1 MIPAAK
7 RRQTH
12 HGKCKKKKEKDE
24 TCWLEHVY
32 IMLNS
37 FSDSTKTILF
47 TCKNGDLSV
56 SSAAF
61 LFSFAPRRSHLD

>member
-1 MIPAAK
+1 MIPAA
-7 RRQTH
+7 RGRER
-12 HGKCKKKKEKDE
+12 HGKCKIEKEKDE

-32 IMLNS
+32 IILNS